1 MIPDKPCLG
10 SAGTGLLPGPVQE
23 LHAVDVSDSEVLL
36 SWEPPSDHSN
46 VTDYVIHYNKVDNTS
61 MHETLLKLDNVS
73 LYWLLLLYFIFITTK
88 YSLFLLSILLLIAG
102 IHSCLNGDDHTLSYT
117 D

>member
-1 MIPDKPCLG
+1 MIPDNPPHG
-10 SAGTGLLPGPVQE
+10 SAGTDLLPGPVQE

-73 LYWLLLLYFIFITTK
+73 LHSLLYFIFI
-88 YSLFLLSILLLIAG
+88 ILLNTINTYIVFIAD
-102 IHSCLNGDDHTLSYT
+102 INSRYQWK
-117 D
+117 

>member
-1 MIPDKPCLG
+1 MHSLCG
-10 SAGTGLLPGPVQE
+10 SYFMLSAGLIYSGTGLLPGPVQE

-36 SWEPPSDHSN
+36 SWEPPTDHSN

-73 LYWLLLLYFIFITTK
+73 LFPR
-88 YSLFLLSILLLIAG
+88 
-102 IHSCLNGDDHTLSYT
+102 
-117 D
+117 

>member
-1 MIPDKPCLG
+1 MIPDNPPHG

-73 LYWLLLLYFIFITTK
+73 VHSLLYFIFII
-88 YSLFLLSILLLIAG
+88 LSIYKLYLSRTSIAVTSG
-102 IHSCLNGDDHTLSYT
+102 SKHRYT
-117 D
+117 DGNLSSS